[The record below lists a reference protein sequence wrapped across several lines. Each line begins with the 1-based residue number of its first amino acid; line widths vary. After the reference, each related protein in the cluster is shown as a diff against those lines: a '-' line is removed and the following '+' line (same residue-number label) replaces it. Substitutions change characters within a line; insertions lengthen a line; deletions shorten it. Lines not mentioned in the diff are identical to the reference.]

1 MADTAYERFKKDQE
15 LSKTQKKPGT
25 INTVNQ
31 VQESFLKALEAI
43 GEPKKPV
50 KYLRPFNPFQKE
62 DKSLARLILSG
73 FPELKILLAKLL
85 SSF

>member
-15 LSKTQKKPGT
+15 LSKPQKKEPGT
-25 INTVNQ
+25 INTVNE

-62 DKSLARLILSG
+62 DRSLARLILSG
-73 FPELKILLAKLL
+73 SP
-85 SSF
+85 